1 MSCRICG
8 GHSECLRS
16 VLEVKPGVFFDS
28 FRGLGREVLSLR
40 GFWFNARTGLGIR
53 RGISRPGSR
62 ILGFGKGAGVNAFR
76 VESLERGEDV
86 SSYFRNRSHPM
97 LRGHGIQSDVFYPW
111 MDELLSA
118 LRLPK
123 RSMQKVRN
131 WLVLLC

>member
-1 MSCRICG
+1 MSCRICA

-62 ILGFGKGAGVNAFR
+62 TLGFGKGSGVNAFR
-76 VESLERGEDV
+76 VERMERGEDV
-86 SSYFRNRSHPM
+86 SSYFGTGAILCCVGMAFKVTYFFRR
-97 LRGHGIQSDVFYPW
+97 W
-111 MDELLSA
+111 MSCS
-118 LRLPK
+118 LP
-123 RSMQKVRN
+123 
-131 WLVLLC
+131 